1 MTDAEIIAK
10 IREGVKQIEANGCS
24 FGRIELVIRDGEIK
38 HVNVSYEI
46 NTPLIL
52 SE

>member
-1 MTDAEIIAK
+1 MTENEAIQK
-10 IREGVKQIEANGCS
+10 IRQGMEQIETNGCS